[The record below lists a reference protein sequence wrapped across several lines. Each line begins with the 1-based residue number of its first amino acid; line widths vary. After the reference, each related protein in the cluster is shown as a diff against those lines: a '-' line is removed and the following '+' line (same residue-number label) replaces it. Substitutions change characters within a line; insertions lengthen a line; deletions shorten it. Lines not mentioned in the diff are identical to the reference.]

1 MLTENPILQQKLKNA
16 FHNLPTVIKLV
27 DDNNM
32 INIHKISDPFHEGVI
47 QSYKTF

>member
-1 MLTENPILQQKLKNA
+1 MHFTTYPQSS
-16 FHNLPTVIKLV
+16 KLV
-27 DDNNM
+27 DDNM